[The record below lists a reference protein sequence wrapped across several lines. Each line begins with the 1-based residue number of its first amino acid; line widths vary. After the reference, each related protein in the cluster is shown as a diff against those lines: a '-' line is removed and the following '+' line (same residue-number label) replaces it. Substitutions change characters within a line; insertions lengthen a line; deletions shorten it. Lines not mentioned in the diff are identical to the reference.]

1 MKEDAVYYQL
11 LRDNLLF
18 FVLRVFK
25 HLNPTREYQHNW
37 HVEAIVHHLE
47 LVMTGKIRRLII
59 NLPPRYLKSQIVSV
73 AFTAFLL
80 GHGPSKRIYGISY
93 GADLSLKHAADVRSV
108 MESAWY
114 KRVFPRTRII
124 RAIESSIHT
133 NKRGYRIGTSVN
145 ASLTGFGGD
154 CFILDD
160 IQKPQDAMSEAYR
173 TQLNNWITNTLLPR
187 QEDKSKASIVLVMQR
202 VHLLDAT
209 GFLLENSDQWTVL
222 SLPAIADEDTRVP
235 YRAREGE
242 VLYYTRRAGFAL
254 HKSYESIETLTQLRA
269 EMGEV
274 AFAAQYLQRPVPD
287 SGAMISRSTIQLVDS
302 APARTPRMK
311 VIQSW
316 DTAGKT
322 GPNNDYSVCTTILQ
336 DGDHRYIIH
345 IERGKYSYSELKEKA
360 LELAARFK
368 PTVILVEDASSGIQL
383 AQDLTKLGRYVI
395 KEIKS
400 DGTSKEAR
408 VYLQQAKFDAGFV
421 FFVKGIRNL
430 PEAVQELLSFPQVKH
445 DDFVDSLMQA
455 LAYGDKKEYNYDTSM
470 RWVSDRK

>member
-1 MKEDAVYYQL
+1 MKDDAVLYSL
-11 LRDNLLF
+11 LRENLLF

-25 HLNPTREYQHNW
+25 HLNPTRKYQHNW
-37 HVEAIVHHLE
+37 HIEAIVHHLE
-47 LVMTGKIRRLII
+47 LVISGKIRRLII

-73 AFTAFLL
+73 AFTAYML
-80 GHGPSKRIYGISY
+80 GHDPSKRIYGISY

-108 MESAWY
+108 MSSAWY
-114 KRVFPRTRII
+114 RKVFPRTRIV

-154 CFILDD
+154 CFVLDD
-160 IQKPQDAMSEAYR
+160 IQKPLDAMSEAYR
-173 TQLNNWITNTLLPR
+173 SQLNNWITNTLLPR
-187 QEDKSKASIVLVMQR
+187 QEDKSKASIILVMQR
-202 VHLLDAT
+202 VNMLDAT

-235 YRAREGE
+235 YQMRDGKT
-242 VLYYTRRAGFAL
+242 LFYKRRAGFAL
-254 HKSYESIETLTQLRA
+254 HKDYESLETLAQLRA

-274 AFAAQYLQRPVPD
+274 AFAAQYLQRPVPE
-287 SGAMISRSTIQLVDS
+287 SGAMISRATIKLIDT
-302 APARTPRMK
+302 APVRTLRMK
-311 VIQSW
+311 LIQSW

-322 GPNNDYSVCTTILQ
+322 GPNNDYSVCTTILR
-336 DGDHRYIIH
+336 DGDRSYVIH
-345 IERGKYSYSELKEKA
+345 IERGRYTYSELKAKA

-383 AQDLTKLGRYVI
+383 AQDLRKLGRYVI
-395 KEIKS
+395 KEIKM

-408 VYLQQAKFDAGFV
+408 VYLQQAKFDAGLV
-421 FFVKGIRNL
+421 YFVKGIRNL
-430 PEAVQELLSFPQVKH
+430 PECIQELLSFPQVKH

-455 LAYGDKKEYNYDTSM
+455 LAFGDRNRYNYDTSM
-470 RWVSDRK
+470 HWVKG